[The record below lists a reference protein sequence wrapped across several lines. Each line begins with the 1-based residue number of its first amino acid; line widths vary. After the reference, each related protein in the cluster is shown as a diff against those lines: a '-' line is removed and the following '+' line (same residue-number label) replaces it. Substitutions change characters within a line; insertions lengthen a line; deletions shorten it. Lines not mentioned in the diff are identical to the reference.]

1 MTTTPKT
8 KTQPNPSS
16 EVVVRGYTPAGFD
29 FQAVIRETGDI
40 FALIGQLKGFET
52 GLIEQGFTPRML
64 AAPPAPTAPPKND
77 AAPAPAP
84 APRREPEPAGETTFD
99 RVWTS
104 EVGTLSFSEIDG
116 KRMGKLKCKT
126 DAQDW
131 TEFGVK
137 VWDEPL
143 ALIEIDPSAC
153 ELRKPYTLPVEAAL
167 VLIKRVPGKQHP
179 IPQKVIG
186 WRLPDG
192 EELIHERGS

>member
-1 MTTTPKT
+1 MATTPKA
-8 KTQPNPSS
+8 KTQPAPSS
-16 EVVVRGYTPAGFD
+16 EVTVRGYTPAGFD
-29 FQAVIRETGDI
+29 FTAVLRETGDI

-52 GLIEQGFTPRML
+52 GLIEQGFSPRML
-64 AAPPAPTAPPKND
+64 AAPPAPASAPVKSAPV
-77 AAPAPAP
+77 PAPV
-84 APRREPEPAGETTFD
+84 RNKEPEAGGDTVFE

-104 EVGTLSFSEIDG
+104 EVGTLMFSEIDG

-126 DAQDW
+126 DTQDW

-143 ALIEIDPSAC
+143 ALIDLDPAAC
-153 ELRKPYTLPVEAAL
+153 ELKKAYTLPVEAAL
-167 VLIKRVPGKQHP
+167 VLIKRVPGKLHP

-192 EELIHERGS
+192 EELIHERGA